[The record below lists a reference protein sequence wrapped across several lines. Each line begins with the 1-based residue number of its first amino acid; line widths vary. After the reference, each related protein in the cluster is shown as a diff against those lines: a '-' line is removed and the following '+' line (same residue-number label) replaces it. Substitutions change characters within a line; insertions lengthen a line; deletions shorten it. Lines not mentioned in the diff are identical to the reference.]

1 MGIMALHIAR
11 GQDRPVFF
19 YGQDYMGATE
29 AYLAA
34 ALFRLFGPST
44 LALRLPLVGLYAG
57 FLAGAWTLGRL
68 LYGRKV
74 AALAL
79 VALALGSEDVLY
91 RQLAARGGYPETLLC
106 GAVLLALAAWLLVAG
121 GPATPQSDRTDRR
134 AGRPLQESARTP
146 AVGAPLVGAQPEGP
160 HGAGTSPGYSGLP
173 VLAARRGADIT
184 WRPGGSAARGSA
196 WLAWGLTAGL
206 GLWSDLLVAPFVVVS
221 GVGLAIMCRR
231 EWRMAVP
238 LALAGLAVGAL
249 PLIAANLA
257 AAPGHDSLHA
267 FLAVDRTGGTGQAPG
282 VVSALDQVAGT
293 LLVSL
298 PVVTGAGGVCRLSG
312 ADVWPLSSAMRPPA
326 LFCTAAH
333 GAWGLGLAVLWTV
346 AVVAEARRGLRA
358 RGRARRAR
366 VGRLLALAAAGLTV
380 GLFARGAAPAVTPW
394 SGARYLVGVLVV
406 LPALLAPL
414 LARGSGRVARVGA
427 LLVGAAALLAGTL
440 AVAPAAQ
447 GAGQASAAQ
456 QILVTRLLGRQYTRV
471 YTDYW
476 TCNWLAFLSDERVVC
491 AVLDERLK
499 PGYNRTPG
507 YAALV
512 AGARAWVAVFPRGT
526 RQDHALAARAGYHRE
541 VWGGYAVYIQVPPAA
556 YRDHLHG
563 GS

>member
-11 GQDRPVFF
+11 GHDRPVFF

-34 ALFRLFGPST
+34 ALFRVFGPST

-57 FLAGAWTLGRL
+57 FLAGVWALGRL

-74 AALAL
+74 TALAL
-79 VALALGSEDVLY
+79 VTLALGPEDVLY
-91 RQLAARGGYPETLLC
+91 RQVAARGGYPETLLC
-106 GAVLLALAAWLLVAG
+106 GAVMLALAAWLLVAG
-121 GPATPQSDRTDRR
+121 GPDSPGPDRTDRR
-134 AGRPLQESARTP
+134 AGRPLQQRARTP
-146 AVGAPLVGAQPEGP
+146 AVGASLVAAQSEGP
-160 HGAGTSPGYSGLP
+160 QGAGVSPGYGGLP
-173 VLAARRGADIT
+173 VLEARGGADT
-184 WRPGGSAARGSA
+184 AWRPGGSAARGSA

-206 GLWSDLLVAPFVVVS
+206 GLWSDLLIAPFVVVS
-221 GVGLAIMCRR
+221 GAGLAIMCRR

-282 VVSALDQVAGT
+282 AVSALDQVAGT

-298 PVVTGAGGVCRLSG
+298 PVATGAGGVCRLSG
-312 ADVWPLSSAMRPPA
+312 ADVWPLSPAMRPPA
-326 LFCTAAH
+326 LLCTAAH
-333 GAWGLGLAVLWTV
+333 GAWGLGLAVLWAV
-346 AVVAEARRGLRA
+346 AVVAEARCCLRA
-358 RGRARRAR
+358 RGRARRAP

-380 GLFARGAAPAVTPW
+380 GLFARSAAPAVTPW
-394 SGARYLVGVLVV
+394 SGARYLVGVLVA

-414 LARGSGRVARVGA
+414 LARRGGRGSAGARAGA
-427 LLVGAAALLAGTL
+427 LLAGAAVLLAGTL

-447 GAGQASAAQ
+447 GAGQVEAAGQ
-456 QILVTRLLGRQYTRV
+456 VLVSRLLERRYTRV

-507 YAALV
+507 YTALV

-526 RQDHALAARAGYHRE
+526 RQDHALAERTGYRRE
-541 VWGGYAVYIQVPPAA
+541 VWGGYAVYVQES
-556 YRDHLHG
+556 RRRNGLQ
-563 GS
+563 